1 MLAISRNILILFSAG
16 LMLLLVGCSA
26 STESIDPT
34 DEESLVKQVVET
46 VNTAKPVSTTAP
58 QPTVTNGTE
67 PTQDTQETT
76 AREPIATPMP
86 KPTSTP
92 EPTSIPT
99 PIPEPTSTPAPTA
112 TATPVEL
119 GAICSFDPSVPKI
132 SCQASGTTEGS
143 QLLWK
148 SSVYGWQPG
157 PFYEFQ
163 LVEAHQ
169 FVPQVVVTLEECQ
182 GSSCQTIEVLIDTS
196 SIVTVTPA
204 STPAP
209 AAQNDDHPGL
219 VGCIE
224 NDSPTFTQHVTD
236 LEFVSGIYPNIVTSG
251 NWLKPNTYVWINQD
265 APIYAPA
272 DATSVGLL
280 RWIQYYLDESGSIQE
295 RLQFTIELQ
304 ISCEIRV
311 NFQHLEELAEPFAS
325 LAPTEAAINNT
336 SLGYFAYIPMEV
348 KAGTLVGYARYR
360 FLSGAAD
367 GFDFVMYNS
376 KKFNQFANQERYLIQ
391 GDLGNLLHSDCPFDY
406 YSPPMREEWTAKF
419 GHKGIRPAG
428 YDCDMGP
435 DEKGAIAGGWFQ
447 SPHDPATDGK
457 TLIDWGLA
465 IRIKSDGYLNIGHP
479 NGTLKVDSTDPT
491 FQDPKTVFDATCFY
505 DSSSNQFGYLE
516 PIGDMEMKAAFGNGT
531 CPSEMPSTSQTF
543 YR

>member
-1 MLAISRNILILFSAG
+1 MEEAYQLA
-16 LMLLLVGCSA
+16 
-26 STESIDPT
+26 
-34 DEESLVKQVVET
+34 
-46 VNTAKPVSTTAP
+46 
-58 QPTVTNGTE
+58 
-67 PTQDTQETT
+67 
-76 AREPIATPMP
+76 
-86 KPTSTP
+86 
-92 EPTSIPT
+92 
-99 PIPEPTSTPAPTA
+99 
-112 TATPVEL
+112 
-119 GAICSFDPSVPKI
+119 
-132 SCQASGTTEGS
+132 
-143 QLLWK
+143 
-148 SSVYGWQPG
+148 
-157 PFYEFQ
+157 
-163 LVEAHQ
+163 
-169 FVPQVVVTLEECQ
+169 PQVVVTLEECQ
-182 GSSCQTIEVLIDTS
+182 GSSCQTVEVLLDTS
-196 SIVTVTPA
+196 SIVPESSEGPSAVDSSYA
-204 STPAP
+204 LG
-209 AAQNDDHPGL
+209 NDHPGL

-224 NDSPTFTQHVTD
+224 KDSPTFTNHATD
-236 LEFVSGIYPNIVTSG
+236 LEAVSGVYPNIVTSG
-251 NWLKPNTYVWINQD
+251 NWMKPNTYVWINQD
-265 APIYAPA
+265 APVYAPA

-280 RWIQYYLDESGSIQE
+280 RWIQHYSDESGSIQE

-348 KAGTLVGYARYR
+348 KAGTLVGYSRYR
-360 FLSGAAD
+360 NLSGAAD

-376 KKFNQFANQERYLIQ
+376 KKINQFANQERYLIQ

-419 GHKGIRPAG
+419 AG